1 LQRNYGD
8 YSEQHSYANN
18 ALLIS
23 IAVAYLR
30 GVQSV
35 PTF

>member
-1 LQRNYGD
+1 LQKNYAD

-18 ALLIS
+18 ASLS
-23 IAVAYLR
+23 SRAVAYLR